1 MEHRR
6 AADWTASPRG
16 VVDAADLAYTT
27 IMTVLRR
34 LADKDLVVQ
43 HRDERAHRY
52 EPLHGRDELVAGLMV
67 DGLDHAADS
76 ASRQAALAHF
86 VERVSAD
93 DASALSRAL
102 AELEARAR
110 GVLGAAPAA
119 AAGSGPGPWP

>member
-1 MEHRR
+1 MVMEHLWNTAEPQTVRHVH
-6 AADWTASPRG
+6 AALSTQRH
-16 VVDAADLAYTT
+16 LAYTT

-52 EPLHGRDELVAGLMV
+52 EPRLGRDELIGGLMA
-67 DGLDHAADS
+67 DGLAHAADS
-76 ASRQAALAHF
+76 ASRLAALTRF

-102 AELEARAR
+102 AELETRH
-110 GVLGAAPAA
+110 AA
-119 AAGSGPGPWP
+119 S